1 VMALLVAKSE
11 GDKPQ
16 VAGLAA
22 SFLAVGGV
30 ALAMLN

>member
-1 VMALLVAKSE
+1 MALLVAKTE

-16 VAGLAA
+16 WAGLAA
-22 SFLAVGGV
+22 SLLAVGGV